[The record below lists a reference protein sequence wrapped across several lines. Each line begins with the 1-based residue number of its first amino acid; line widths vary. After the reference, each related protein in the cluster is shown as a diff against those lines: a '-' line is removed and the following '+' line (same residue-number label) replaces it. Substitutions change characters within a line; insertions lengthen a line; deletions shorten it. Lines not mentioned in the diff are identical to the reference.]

1 MQCKIC
7 NEITVNYTE
16 AKIMNKY
23 NIKYFH
29 CQHCEFIQTEEPYWL
44 EEAYSETINLT
55 DTGIMKRNQI
65 LADFATIIIYLFF
78 NRRKKFLDYAGGYG
92 IFTRLMRD
100 IGFDMFWNDKYTKN
114 LVARGFNY
122 SKNEQYEL
130 LTSFESFEHFLNPL
144 EDVESMLSIS
154 DNILISTTLTPTKMP
169 LPTEWDY
176 YALEHGQHISF
187 YSIKTMQYIANK
199 YNLNFYTNGKNIH
212 LFTKKRMNN
221 GIFNILYI
229 CSRLGF
235 ANLFK
240 PFLKSKILSDA
251 KLLLKTRG

>member
-7 NEITVNYTE
+7 NEIMTNYAE

-23 NIKYFH
+23 NINYFY
-29 CQHCEFIQTEEPYWL
+29 CQHCAFIQTEEPYWL
-44 EEAYSETINLT
+44 EEAYNETINLT

-65 LADFATIIIYLFF
+65 LANFSTIIIYLFF
-78 NRRKKFLDYAGGYG
+78 NKSKKFLDYAGGYG

-122 SKNEQYEL
+122 SKDEEYEL
-130 LTSFESFEHFLNPL
+130 LTSFESFEHFMNPL
-144 EDVESMLSIS
+144 EDIESMLSIS
-154 DNILISTTLTPTKMP
+154 DNILISTTLTPIETP

-212 LFTKKRMNN
+212 LFSKKKMDNR
-221 GIFNILYI
+221 IFKILYI

-235 ANLFK
+235 ASVFKLF
-240 PFLKSKILSDA
+240 FKSRILSDA
-251 KLLLKTRG
+251 KLLLKTRI